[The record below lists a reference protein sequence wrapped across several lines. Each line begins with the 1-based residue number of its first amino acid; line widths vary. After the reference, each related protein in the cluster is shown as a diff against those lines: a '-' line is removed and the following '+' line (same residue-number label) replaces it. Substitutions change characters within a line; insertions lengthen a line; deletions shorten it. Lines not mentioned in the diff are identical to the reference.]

1 MDATARYFVN
11 LHTDCLLLGV
21 RSSLNVCSLQPSRQ
35 PILTGGHR
43 SELPGAYGGVSRSG
57 ERGLVRGVSRLT

>member
-1 MDATARYFVN
+1 MDVTARYFVN

-21 RSSLNVCSLQPSRQ
+21 RSSLMCALSSHPAQ

-43 SELPGAYGGVSRSG
+43 SDFPGAYGGILRSG

>member
-21 RSSLNVCSLQPSRQ
+21 RSSLNVCSLQPSSAAYPHWWPPFR
-35 PILTGGHR
+35 
-43 SELPGAYGGVSRSG
+43 LPWSVWIVLRSG